1 MSDSVT
7 DPVPPLDQ
15 ALHRLAEI
23 AERAGERP
31 EEARAEGEALAAAVA
46 EASPRAHQDWAT
58 RTGRD
63 GLPAADRTQA
73 FFDAAS
79 RGRKWRS
86 APTSLLS
93 RLVAARS
100 GAATEYAEAL
110 ATVTA
115 AACDLGDGGMRVV
128 GNASVAAAAQLA
140 AVRPKQPTPPA
151 VPPTETRRPAETV
164 PKAADSTST
173 AAVNPILSALRLTG
187 SNLSELAQPLL
198 RRMEQLDQQRSAGS
212 SLDLRPGDPVLPVLP
227 PTFPTPAPPGPPAG
241 TPAPA
246 TPAPTDGPAAA
257 ETPGT
262 ATQAESQTAT
272 EAAAEPEAEQKSLD
286 ELLAELDTLT
296 GLAEVK
302 SEIHRQVAVL
312 RVEGLRIKAGLTS
325 PTITRHLVFVG
336 NPGTGKTTVARLVGG
351 IYRAL
356 GVLSQGQLVEVDR
369 SELVAGY
376 LGQTAIK
383 TAEVVKSAVGGVLF
397 IDEAYSLSGDQHGP
411 ADQYGKEAIDTLVK
425 EMEDNRD
432 DLVLIV
438 AGYPEPMAGFIS
450 RNPGLSSRFRTTIE
464 FADYADSELIDI
476 FCSMADDADY
486 DVTERC
492 RKRFEMILAIT
503 PRGPSFGNARFAR
516 NHLEAAIG
524 RHAWRLREIDEP
536 TLEQLRALEPE
547 DLDDRADDE
556 PTADDDRADTEP
568 VDPTST
574 DHDQDPAGSADGPP
588 EEDAG

>member
-1 MSDSVT
+1 MSESVT

-15 ALHRLAEI
+15 ALRRLSEI
-23 AERAGERP
+23 AERAGERSG
-31 EEARAEGEALAAAVA
+31 EARAEGEALAAAVA
-46 EASPRAHQDWAT
+46 EASPRAYVDWAT

-63 GLPAADRTQA
+63 GLPPADRTQA

-86 APTSLLS
+86 APTALLS

-100 GAATEYAEAL
+100 GVATEYAEGL

-140 AVRPKQPTPPA
+140 AVRPKAPPATPPA
-151 VPPTETRRPAETV
+151 QPQRPAENV
-164 PKAADSTST
+164 PAAGDGGSTG
-173 AAVNPILSALRLTG
+173 AVNPILSALRLTG
-187 SNLSELAQPLL
+187 SNLSELAGPLL
-198 RRMEQLDQQRSAGS
+198 RRMEQLDQQRSTGS
-212 SLDLRPGDPVLPVLP
+212 SLDLGPGDPLLSVLP
-227 PTFPTPAPPGPPAG
+227 PAVPST
-241 TPAPA
+241 
-246 TPAPTDGPAAA
+246 PAAA
-257 ETPGT
+257 PGPTAPAGSAEGTAAATPG
-262 ATQAESQTAT
+262 AAAQGETQ
-272 EAAAEPEAEQKSLD
+272 AAAEAEAEPEKSLD
-286 ELLAELDTLT
+286 ELLAELDALT

-411 ADQYGKEAIDTLVK
+411 PDQYGKEAIDTLVK

-464 FADYADSELIDI
+464 FADYTDTELIDI
-476 FCSMADDADY
+476 FGSMADDADY

-524 RHAWRLREIDEP
+524 RHAWRLRDIDEP

-556 PTADDDRADTEP
+556 PADGDDRAGPPDDRAP
-568 VDPTST
+568 SGSAAA
-574 DHDQDPAGSADGPP
+574 DHDQETDGSAGDPAK
-588 EEDAG
+588 EDAG

>member
-23 AERAGERP
+23 AERAGERGA
-31 EEARAEGEALAAAVA
+31 EARSEGEALAAAVA
-46 EASPRAHQDWAT
+46 EASPLAHRDWSA

-63 GLPAADRTQA
+63 GLPAEERTQA

-86 APTSLLS
+86 APTAVLS

-100 GAATEYAEAL
+100 AVAGEYAEAL

-140 AVRPKQPTPPA
+140 AVRPKPPA
-151 VPPTETRRPAETV
+151 PPAPSPSEPSSSFQEPT
-164 PKAADSTST
+164 AAGDGTS
-173 AAVNPILSALRLTG
+173 AGAVNPILSALRLTG
-187 SNLSELAQPLL
+187 TNLTELAQPLL
-198 RRMEQLDQQRSAGS
+198 RRMEQLEQQRAAGS

-227 PTFPTPAPPGPPAG
+227 PTRPTTEPN
-241 TPAPA
+241 A
-246 TPAPTDGPAAA
+246 TG
-257 ETPGT
+257 TPGT
-262 ATQAESQTAT
+262 ADGTATAGADTATQAASETAA
-272 EAAAEPEAEQKSLD
+272 EPAAEPEPEKSLD
-286 ELLAELDTLT
+286 ELLAELDALT

-302 SEIHRQVAVL
+302 AEIHRQVALL

-356 GVLSQGQLVEVDR
+356 GVLSKGQLVEVDR

-397 IDEAYSLSGDQHGP
+397 IDEAYSLSGDHHGP
-411 ADQYGKEAIDTLVK
+411 PDQYGKEAIDTLVK

-464 FADYADSELIDI
+464 FADYSDAELVEI
-476 FCSMADDADY
+476 FGSMAEDADY

-503 PRGPSFGNARFAR
+503 PRGSSFGNARFAR

-524 RHAWRLREIDEP
+524 RHAWRLRDIAEP

-556 PTADDDRADTEP
+556 PTPSEESTPKDEPTPGDQPAAVGPATDDDQE
-568 VDPTST
+568 
-574 DHDQDPAGSADGPP
+574 PAGPAGGSPK
-588 EEDAG
+588 EDEG

>member
-1 MSDSVT
+1 MINSVRPARHSTCGPAIRCSRCCRRRSRPRPNAGPAGGSTAPGASGPSD
-7 DPVPPLDQ
+7 
-15 ALHRLAEI
+15 
-23 AERAGERP
+23 G
-31 EEARAEGEALAAAVA
+31 
-46 EASPRAHQDWAT
+46 
-58 RTGRD
+58 
-63 GLPAADRTQA
+63 
-73 FFDAAS
+73 
-79 RGRKWRS
+79 
-86 APTSLLS
+86 
-93 RLVAARS
+93 
-100 GAATEYAEAL
+100 
-110 ATVTA
+110 TA
-115 AACDLGDGGMRVV
+115 AA
-128 GNASVAAAAQLA
+128 A
-140 AVRPKQPTPPA
+140 
-151 VPPTETRRPAETV
+151 
-164 PKAADSTST
+164 
-173 AAVNPILSALRLTG
+173 
-187 SNLSELAQPLL
+187 
-198 RRMEQLDQQRSAGS
+198 
-212 SLDLRPGDPVLPVLP
+212 
-227 PTFPTPAPPGPPAG
+227 
-241 TPAPA
+241 
-246 TPAPTDGPAAA
+246 
-257 ETPGT
+257 PGT
-262 ATQAESQTAT
+262 DAATQAET
-272 EAAAEPEAEQKSLD
+272 EAAAETEAEAEPEKSLE

-302 SEIHRQVAVL
+302 SEIRRQVALL

-356 GVLSQGQLVEVDR
+356 GVLSKGQLVEVDR

-411 ADQYGKEAIDTLVK
+411 PDQYGKEAIDTLVK

-464 FADYADSELIDI
+464 FSDYTDAELIDI
-476 FCSMADDADY
+476 FGSMADDADY

-524 RHAWRLREIDEP
+524 RHAWRLRDIDEP

-547 DLDDRADDE
+547 DLDDQADDRPSDGEAPVAEVE
-556 PTADDDRADTEP
+556 PTTGDEPVTDDDQE
-568 VDPTST
+568 
-574 DHDQDPAGSADGPP
+574 PAGPAGGPP
-588 EEDAG
+588 KEDEA